1 MARNNWPR
9 LLSIF
14 AIGVGAGAAFGV
26 IFAPCSG
33 ADTRDYL
40 REAAQDGID
49 GSIDRGRKVAR
60 RVRKHMGDA
69 VTFASNVADTAASA
83 LQDARNASIH

>member
-9 LLSIF
+9 LLSLF
-14 AIGVGAGAAFGV
+14 AVGLGAGAALGV

-40 REAAQDGID
+40 RETTQDGID
-49 GSIDRGRKVAR
+49 ESIDRGRKVAR
-60 RVRKHMGDA
+60 RVRKNMGDA
-69 VTFASNVADTAASA
+69 ATLASNVADSAASA
-83 LQDARNASIH
+83 LQDARSASIH

>member
-9 LLSIF
+9 LLSLF
-14 AIGVGAGAAFGV
+14 AVGLGAGAALGV

-40 REAAQDGID
+40 RETAQDGID
-49 GSIDRGRKVAR
+49 ESIDRGRKVAR

-69 VTFASNVADTAASA
+69 ATLASNVADSAASA
-83 LQDARNASIH
+83 LQDARSASIH